1 MRATLC
7 SAPLLSSPEKQLAGQ
22 SGAHISA
29 RDAQAETWLMKE
41 DGMNTMALV
50 HTNDSVGGKSDASR
64 QTLKTK
70 LQVAGVAAGLIG
82 GVLSG
87 ISGGALIAASWLS
100 ANAAARHWLSGAG
113 STLLLLTI
121 PLIILGA
128 FCLDWLEKNQPQHQ
142 TNSTLNDNDKQ

>member
-1 MRATLC
+1 
-7 SAPLLSSPEKQLAGQ
+7 
-22 SGAHISA
+22 
-29 RDAQAETWLMKE
+29 
-41 DGMNTMALV
+41 MNAMALV
-50 HTNDSVGGKSDASR
+50 HTNDSVGGKLDASR

-70 LQVAGVAAGLIG
+70 LQVVGAASGLIG

-100 ANAAARHWLSGAG
+100 ANDAARHWLSRAG

-128 FCLDWLEKNQPQHQ
+128 CCLDWLEKNQPKRQ
-142 TNSTLNDNDKQ
+142 TSTMLNDDDEQ